1 MKKSAISFLLCFLFP
16 LFFTIPSFAQSAKD
30 KWAISGMELG
40 SYNKT
45 ESTSIN
51 SKGEIVWT
59 NSNLQWEDFGWDLR
73 DTDLSQYEGIRIV
86 LDDSLEIP
94 INALKLDNGY
104 SPGHWL
110 FHETYPG
117 EYKLYFDGRN
127 KNSVFGYVD
136 EMDSAY
142 GFLIYF
148 TVPGNKKNLITKIK
162 SVELLKNH
170 SSSTDKNLA
179 PFGIQPGTTNI
190 RAFVEDNTFI
200 WKRGYNDSSSGW
212 DFTGIDLSD
221 YDRVLVEVA
230 ESDKNLN
237 LILCDG
243 EWKNWHCYG
252 RIAPTVYEASLS
264 GDGARWV
271 DTDAHPFDLKNGLM
285 VMLQKQDTENRLSE
299 SKTVVK
305 TIRFLKKGEKGF
317 SDRNLEILGRGI
329 GAIEDNTIVEENT
342 VIWQKDNTELKCGW
356 NLVGI
361 DLSEYSGIRIEF
373 EKNDLKLEL
382 TLADKEWQ
390 NWAAFR
396 SSDPY
401 SIEASFSGE
410 GASWKWQDFKPYN
423 KKDGF
428 LIFLRF
434 YSEKPLRKDK
444 KTIIK
449 RIELIKK

>member
-16 LFFTIPSFAQSAKD
+16 PFFTIPSFAQSAKD

-317 SDRNLEILGRGI
+317 ADRNLEILGRGI
-329 GAIEDNTIVEENT
+329 GAIEDNTICRR
-342 VIWQKDNTELKCGW
+342 K
-356 NLVGI
+356 
-361 DLSEYSGIRIEF
+361 YSY
-373 EKNDLKLEL
+373 
-382 TLADKEWQ
+382 LAK
-390 NWAAFR
+390 
-396 SSDPY
+396 
-401 SIEASFSGE
+401 G
-410 GASWKWQDFKPYN
+410 
-423 KKDGF
+423 
-428 LIFLRF
+428 
-434 YSEKPLRKDK
+434 
-444 KTIIK
+444 
-449 RIELIKK
+449 

>member
-148 TVPGNKKNLITKIK
+148 TVPGNKKK
-162 SVELLKNH
+162 S
-170 SSSTDKNLA
+170 
-179 PFGIQPGTTNI
+179 
-190 RAFVEDNTFI
+190 
-200 WKRGYNDSSSGW
+200 
-212 DFTGIDLSD
+212 
-221 YDRVLVEVA
+221 
-230 ESDKNLN
+230 
-237 LILCDG
+237 
-243 EWKNWHCYG
+243 
-252 RIAPTVYEASLS
+252 
-264 GDGARWV
+264 
-271 DTDAHPFDLKNGLM
+271 
-285 VMLQKQDTENRLSE
+285 
-299 SKTVVK
+299 
-305 TIRFLKKGEKGF
+305 
-317 SDRNLEILGRGI
+317 
-329 GAIEDNTIVEENT
+329 
-342 VIWQKDNTELKCGW
+342 
-356 NLVGI
+356 
-361 DLSEYSGIRIEF
+361 
-373 EKNDLKLEL
+373 
-382 TLADKEWQ
+382 
-390 NWAAFR
+390 
-396 SSDPY
+396 
-401 SIEASFSGE
+401 
-410 GASWKWQDFKPYN
+410 YN
-423 KKDGF
+423 KN
-428 LIFLRF
+428 
-434 YSEKPLRKDK
+434 
-444 KTIIK
+444 
-449 RIELIKK
+449 